1 MSSITSNKRKLKNII
16 EITKELIATEVK
28 GPKEEDDIHIL
39 EGQIRKIKAI
49 KEELEVNSRKIEIIQ
64 DEWEANIQKLKTSER
79 IEAENE
85 LTNFI
90 NENQIEGTYKIA
102 KTKIRSWNSIETD
115 YLVMR
120 SQKEPT
126 IPQNE
131 QNTTMNESRGNTH
144 GLKPPLLKLVTLEG
158 PNWSDFW
165 PIWKLLIHEDDSIP
179 RLQKICQLFAHIRG
193 EAAAVLKGIEP
204 LEENYEVA
212 IEILKEE
219 FEKEET
225 QIRKLNKELLGLKTS
240 QNFNDDIK
248 LLRDLQ
254 RINRLMKT
262 HNQTINIPA
271 ISLMIEQKLS
281 KAVLRQMLSKK
292 RQANEW
298 NTEVLI
304 KNLSEIIKEEQ
315 AVNEVYKESHQ
326 EFNEDKRQKTP
337 YKFGKTTMQYTTNEQ
352 RKEETRRKEGKIQNQ
367 IQPKQ
372 EERSKPKWPC
382 PFCNLNHWST
392 DCRKIPTAEE
402 RYKLAREKKLCINC
416 LRPGHQSKECSTK
429 NKICWFCKKQGHH
442 QAICLKQFGKKEES
456 KQINNNIEEEIQ
468 LQSVR
473 TNKEESNQTSI
484 LLTTTITVFNPKI
497 PYKEEKV
504 LCFFDSG
511 SDQSYISFDRYR

>member
-28 GPKEEDDIHIL
+28 GPKEDDIHIL